1 MMYYV
6 LKNKIYESRFHLI
19 LLKIWSKNNF
29 RLRPRRMETFEANE
43 IRRFMKILN
52 VAPLGAYAQN
62 SLL

>member
-1 MMYYV
+1 
-6 LKNKIYESRFHLI
+6 
-19 LLKIWSKNNF
+19 
-29 RLRPRRMETFEANE
+29 METFEANE